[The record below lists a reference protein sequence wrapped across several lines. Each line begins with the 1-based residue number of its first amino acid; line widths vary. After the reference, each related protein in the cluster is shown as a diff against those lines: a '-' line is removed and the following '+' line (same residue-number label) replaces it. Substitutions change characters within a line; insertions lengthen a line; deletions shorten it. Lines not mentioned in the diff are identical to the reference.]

1 MVIMGEVNFTF
12 YKYFVPN
19 IFEDSNKH
27 QYSIDM
33 DLLLSNIF
41 EYVG

>member
-19 IFEDSNKH
+19 ISEDLNKH
-27 QYSIDM
+27 QYSVVM
-33 DLLLSNIF
+33 DLLLSNIS